1 MKVILNSDV
10 ANLGEEGDICTVA
23 PGYARN
29 YLLPQGLV
37 LEYNDH
43 NAAII
48 ESRRAEIEAK
58 KEDKRRQAASIKD
71 KIESEPVVI
80 RMTAGANGKLFGSVT
95 SATIVEQ
102 LAAKGVDVERK
113 KIEIP
118 ENSLKATGNYKVRIR
133 LYGDGEA
140 TLMVTVEAENAKEI
154 EEAKKNEAEAA
165 QTETADDVAADDEA
179 QIEESADESGDAEEE
194 ILDPEVMAMRAA
206 AEEEAAETDEE

>member
-48 ESRRAEIEAK
+48 ESRRSEIEAK
-58 KEDKRRQAASIKD
+58 KEEKRRQAASMKER
-71 KIESEPVVI
+71 IESEPVVI
-80 RMTAGANGKLFGSVT
+80 RMTAGTNGRLFGSVT
-95 SATIVEQ
+95 SATIVER
-102 LAAKGVDVERK
+102 LAAKGIEVERK
-113 KIEIP
+113 KIEVP
-118 ENSLKATGNYKVRIR
+118 ENSLKSTGNYKVRIR

-140 TLMVTVEAENAKEI
+140 TLLVTVEAENAKEI
-154 EEAKKNEAEAA
+154 EAAKKSEAEAA
-165 QTETADDVAADDEA
+165 DDNATEDIV
-179 QIEESADESGDAEEE
+179 ADETPVEEGADEPGDEEEE

-206 AEEEAAETDEE
+206 AEEEAAESDEE